1 MKTKSNIYEQ
11 ARVLL
16 EELQS
21 TRLEVIKVP
30 ARDGGY
36 VRLTVNR
43 NCDWYRDFCASYTR
57 FRRQRDRTI
66 IKRCHTITAL
76 KRIQAGD
83 RLTEYAKRLLVYVQ
97 SVEIPEKDEKHDYPI
112 EVDGSF

>member
-1 MKTKSNIYEQ
+1 MTSSIYEQ
-11 ARVLL
+11 AGILL
-16 EELQS
+16 EELQA

-30 ARDGGY
+30 SRDGGY
-36 VRLTVNR
+36 VRLTVGQ

-66 IKRCHTITAL
+66 IKRCHTIAAL

-97 SVEIPEKDEKHDYPI
+97 NIQILEKDEKRDYPV
-112 EVDGSF
+112 EVDASF